1 MKRFNK
7 KGFVLVE
14 TLIVTV
20 FVMTL
25 FILVYQNVVP
35 YIGEYEKMRNYDDV
49 DSVYASNLLKRV
61 IERYAN
67 FQKIDEHLASNTY
80 KDITNCSDSNIY
92 KSSDYCEKIKKSL
105 DILEDDY
112 IFITKYNIDDFRNE
126 VKTNEFFDSGKLSS
140 FKDYLA
146 TVPSND
152 LFYDPDTDDLVGKY
166 RLFVT
171 RTVTNSDGSTTLKYV
186 NLGIYTGGY
195 DSYTAGDKIEFDPG
209 DGVKRTFYVLKDS
222 PSDQDVVTMILDQNI
237 DSDAYTSVSGNNIS
251 NPALAANLITKL
263 NTATK
268 NWTNAINNYK
278 SNYYDMYSS
287 VNSYDYHFASDGS
300 WYVASY
306 TNMYA
311 RLLEAEDIYVLSV
324 DINKSQQFSYN
335 SMFSIDLDDKM
346 NKILGV
352 NLTGDNGYWMVN
364 PVVNIPNMAWAVK
377 NGKIV
382 AINALDNVMGIRPV
396 INVKKD
402 KLK

>member
-222 PSDQDVVTMILDQNI
+222 PSDEDVVTMILDQDI
-237 DSDAYTSVSGNNIS
+237 DHDAYG
-251 NPALAANLITKL
+251 PITYKYDIAKTVTNKL
-263 NTATK
+263 LYYTK
-268 NWTNAINNYK
+268 DWINAIRDYNY
-278 SNYYDMYSS
+278 NFEGYDGY
-287 VNSYDYHFASDGS
+287 NSYDYFVVSNNERFVIMFPGS
-300 WYVASY
+300 
-306 TNMYA
+306 YA
-311 RLLEAEDIYVLSV
+311 RLLEAEDV
-324 DINKSQQFSYN
+324 YN
-335 SMFSIDLDDKM
+335 LFSIPLDEKV
-346 NKILGV
+346 NKIIGN
-352 NLTGDNGYWMVN
+352 NLTGNNGYWMVN
-364 PVVNIPNMAWAVK
+364 PVINTTNLAWVVK
-377 NGKIV
+377 NGKIEPV
-382 AINALDNVMGIRPV
+382 DVTDTSIGIRPV
-396 INVKKD
+396 INVYKD